1 MKRLFSQRKAWAL
14 AATVA
19 ATTWMGSASY
29 GQVESLNPNPLQ
41 PAGIGGSSSIG
52 TYHSGSE
59 MIQGS
64 GRGTRRTP
72 GLPALPSEQN
82 FYRGGLPLRSG
93 EEHPLYFAKRG
104 AYEDMIYHPRRGSYR
119 NDVRTTRTSNY
130 RGRVQS
136 TRSRNYRGQV
146 RSTPSGG
153 Y

>member
-1 MKRLFSQRKAWAL
+1 MKWLLFKHSAWTTLTIAFL
-14 AATVA
+14 ATGGA
-19 ATTWMGSASY
+19 GFCY

-52 TYHSGSE
+52 TYHSGSGI
-59 MIQGS
+59 IQGS
-64 GRGTRRTP
+64 ERGTQRTP
-72 GLPALPSEQN
+72 GLPGSPSEQN
-82 FYRGGLPLRSG
+82 FYRGALPRRG
-93 EEHPLYFAKRG
+93 EEHTLYFAKRG

-136 TRSRNYRGQV
+136 TRSRNYRSQV